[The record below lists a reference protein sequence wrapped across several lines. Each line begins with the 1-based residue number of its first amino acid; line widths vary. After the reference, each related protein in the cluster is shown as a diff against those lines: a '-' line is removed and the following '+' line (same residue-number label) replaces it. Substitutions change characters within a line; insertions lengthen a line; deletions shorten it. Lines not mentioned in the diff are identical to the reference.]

1 MSLFPSN
8 KTKRMLGAAGLMM
21 VLFSAAVKADDWQNW
36 NNAAL
41 RWYDGEIFHL
51 TAAME
56 IRITDDISDA
66 TLFRVG
72 QAAGTSLAPWLRA
85 DIAYRYTEAKVAS
98 GSYRHQHRAE
108 FQLTPHHALTD
119 QLAVSF
125 RNRVEW
131 RWTQG
136 AGQVNERTR
145 HRLQFNLSTPDWR
158 PLRGLYASNELFYD
172 FNRERT
178 SENRFIPLG
187 LTFRLHDQASLGIHY
202 MLRSTRGADS
212 WSQAHVI
219 GTALSVSL

>member
-1 MSLFPSN
+1 
-8 KTKRMLGAAGLMM
+8 ML
-21 VLFSAAVKADDWQNW
+21 ADDWQSW

-41 RWYDGEIFHL
+41 RWFDGEHVSL
-51 TAAME
+51 TTAVE
-56 IRITDDISDA
+56 VRLTDDFSDA
-66 TLFRVG
+66 TLFRAG

-85 DIAYRYTEAKVAS
+85 DIAYRFTESKVAS

-108 FQLTPHHALTD
+108 FQLTPHRTLTD
-119 QLAVSF
+119 RVGVSF

-145 HRLQFNLSTPDWR
+145 HRLQFNYATPDWR
-158 PLRGLYASNELFYD
+158 PLRGLFASNEIFYD
-172 FNRERT
+172 FDRGRT

-187 LTFRLHDQASLGIHY
+187 LSFRLHDHASLNLHY
-202 MLRSTRGADS
+202 MLRSTRGASATS

-219 GTALSVSL
+219 GTGLSISL